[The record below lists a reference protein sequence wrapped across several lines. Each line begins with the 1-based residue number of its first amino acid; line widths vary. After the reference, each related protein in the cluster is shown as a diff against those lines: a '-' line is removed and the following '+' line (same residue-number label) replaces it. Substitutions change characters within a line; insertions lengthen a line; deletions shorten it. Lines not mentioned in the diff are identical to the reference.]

1 MAFAQQQVVT
11 IPAAN
16 KATAFINIWVKKPDG
31 TRAKL
36 GALVLKDSTAYQA
49 GVIDRLTKGGD
60 EAIASLMKVLEID
73 FKLAATE
80 AVKSDAVGF

>member
-36 GALVLKDSTAYQA
+36 GALALKDSTAYQA